1 MFSLMVK
8 NTANKTLN
16 LTDNP
21 NYFTVA
27 EGFNAI
33 TANVNTTASAI
44 GHGSVFNS
52 TKLAN
57 RNITLQVILRGDIE
71 ASRIALYEFFS
82 PLSSVV
88 FYYENEHRKVHISGY
103 VESFDCSPNVT
114 NETANISVICNE
126 PFLLDEYADVQ
137 SFSNIKKLFK
147 FPCTLPK
154 EGVPFGEVK
163 SNNETVIINRGEHE
177 VGCVITIYAEFS
189 TSAPIRI
196 TNFINGQY
204 FEINTDMRT
213 GDVIIINTNTRQKSA
228 KLYRDGNETNLF
240 SQIADGSQWFQ
251 LCPGENIFTIVSEF
265 SDMPSL
271 NVDISTIA
279 EYIGV

>member
-1 MFSLMVK
+1 MFSLIVK
-8 NTANKTLN
+8 NAANKTLN

-21 NYFTVA
+21 NYFTVT

-52 TKLAN
+52 TKLTN
-57 RNITLQVILRGDIE
+57 RNIILQIILRGDIE

-82 PLSSVV
+82 PLSSVI

-103 VESFDCSPNVT
+103 VESFDCNPNVT

-137 SFSNIKKLFK
+137 SLSNIKKLFK
-147 FPCTLPK
+147 FPCALPK

-163 SNNETVIINRGEHE
+163 SNNETVIINRGERE
-177 VGCVITIYAEFS
+177 VGCVITIYAKFS

-240 SQIADGSQWFQ
+240 TQIADGSQWFQ
-251 LCPGENIFTIVSEF
+251 LCPGENIFTIISEF

>member
-1 MFSLMVK
+1 MFSLIVK
-8 NTANKTLN
+8 NAANKTLN

-21 NYFTVA
+21 NYFTVT

-52 TKLAN
+52 TKLTN
-57 RNITLQVILRGDIE
+57 RNIILQIILRGDIE

-82 PLSSVV
+82 PLSSVI

-103 VESFDCSPNVT
+103 VESFDCNPNVT

-137 SFSNIKKLFK
+137 SLSNIKKLFK
-147 FPCTLPK
+147 FPCTLQK

-163 SNNETVIINRGEHE
+163 SNNETVIINRGERE
-177 VGCVITIYAEFS
+177 VGCVITIYAKFS

-213 GDVIIINTNTRQKSA
+213 GDVIIINSNTRQKSA

-240 SQIADGSQWFQ
+240 TQIADGSQWFQ
-251 LCPGENIFTIVSEF
+251 LCPGENIFTIISEF